1 MRMFDE
7 LGSRPKVIATGGLA
21 RVISAETTLV
31 DEIDDDLTME
41 GLRIL
46 YQRNRPPKRA

>member
-1 MRMFDE
+1 M
-7 LGSRPKVIATGGLA
+7 IATGGLA
-21 RVISAETTLV
+21 RVICQQTKLV

-46 YQRNRPPKRA
+46 YQRNRPEKA